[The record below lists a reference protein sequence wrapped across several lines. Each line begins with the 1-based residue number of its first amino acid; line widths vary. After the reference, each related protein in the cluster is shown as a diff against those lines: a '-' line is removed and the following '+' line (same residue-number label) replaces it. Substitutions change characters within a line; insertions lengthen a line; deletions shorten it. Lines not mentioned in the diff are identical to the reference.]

1 MSSQTTTD
9 REAVRKKNARTAA
22 VSGYIGSALEY
33 YDFFIFAS
41 AAALYLQPL
50 FFPADAGIGNLYAIA
65 TIGVAYITRPLGALM
80 WGHLGDKFGRKNVL
94 LATLLLMGISTFLIG
109 VLPTY
114 GQIGI
119 WATIILIVLR
129 LAQGL
134 SAGGESPGS
143 ASLSLEHA
151 PDHRRGF
158 FASWTISGVQSG
170 IVLATL
176 IFIPISMLPE
186 DQLMTWGW
194 RIPFLLSAIVTIIAL
209 ILRIALEEPEVFVE
223 TKATNKVVK
232 VPAVEL
238 FRTHGLVVLRVTAM
252 SLYTMINTVFNI
264 FVLAYGVN
272 VAGISE
278 PAMLTLI
285 AVANITSAAMSP
297 VYAYLSDR
305 VGRRIIFMAGC
316 GIQAV
321 MIFLV
326 LNALA
331 NGSPDDT
338 ALVYFLAII
347 LLGVGYTMPNSVYPA
362 YFPEQFPA
370 QIRYSGMAISLM
382 IGLLVAGFAP
392 AIAQGISGPE
402 NNWLGVA
409 IFGASAC
416 IISGIAA
423 FLSPET
429 FRTPKSELGKRRY

>member
-1 MSSQTTTD
+1 MSSPMT
-9 REAVRKKNARTAA
+9 REREVTRNKNARTAA
-22 VSGYIGSALEY
+22 VSGYVGSMLEY

-50 FFPADAGIGNLYAIA
+50 FFPEDGGVGNLYAIA
-65 TIGVAYITRPLGALM
+65 TIGVAYITRPLGAVL
-80 WGHLGDKFGRKNVL
+80 WGHLGDKIGRKKVL
-94 LATLLLMGISTFLIG
+94 LATLLLMGISTFIIGILPTFEQIG
-109 VLPTY
+109 V
-114 GQIGI
+114 
-119 WATIILIVLR
+119 WATVLLVVLR

-151 PDHRRGF
+151 PDRRRGF

-176 IFIPISMLPE
+176 IFIPISTLPE
-186 DQLMTWGW
+186 DQLMSWGW
-194 RIPFLLSAIVTIIAL
+194 RIPFLLSAIVTIVAL
-209 ILRIALEEPEVFVE
+209 LLRVALKEPDVFVE
-223 TKATNKVVK
+223 TKAKNLIVK

-238 FRTHGLVVLRVTAM
+238 FRSHGLVVLRVTAM

-297 VYAYLSDR
+297 VYAWISDR
-305 VGRRIIFMAGC
+305 VGRRKIFVAGC

-392 AIAQGISGPE
+392 AIAQTISGPD
-402 NNWLGVA
+402 NNWIGVA
-409 IFGASAC
+409 IFGATAC
-416 IISGIAA
+416 VISGIAA
-423 FLSPET
+423 LLSPET
-429 FRTPKSELGKRRY
+429 FRTPKSELGARRW